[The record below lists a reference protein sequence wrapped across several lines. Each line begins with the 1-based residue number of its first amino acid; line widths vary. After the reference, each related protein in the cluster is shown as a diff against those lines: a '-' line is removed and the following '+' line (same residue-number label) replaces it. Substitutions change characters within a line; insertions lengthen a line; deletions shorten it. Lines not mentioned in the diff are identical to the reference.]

1 MRNLRRMF
9 GPALLIAGV
18 IALVAPTA
26 LAQRGQGPVG
36 GQSAAR
42 GSEEAQGKA
51 KGVSQKQR
59 ENVEARIAAATAIA
73 DRLAADAKARGL
85 ASGWRQA
92 TLETLLPLSLE
103 ALQRVEQQ
111 AYSLDAVAS
120 ATKAAAED
128 PNLLGDPN
136 ADLVY
141 TPIAPCRFVNTIDY
155 AGGKINGIRGFDFAL
170 SGANYGGAGGCHLP
184 TLFGVGENSFGA
196 VAMNVTVVD
205 TSIAGSPG
213 FLAAKPNAAA
223 GVTSLI
229 NWFTSSVNVQ
239 VANAGIVSTD
249 QTGTGNE
256 FVIQTSG
263 AVHVIVDIFGAF
275 IEPEATAVDN
285 QVLTTQ
291 TLITGSVAYDVF
303 SPPCPAGWRVTGGG
317 FVNTSYTDP
326 PPISSRPAGG
336 ASISLVNGVNTA
348 DRWLCQGTSDASTN
362 VTCQVVCSRTPGR

>member
-1 MRNLRRMF
+1 MRNMRRMF

-18 IALVAPTA
+18 IALVAPTVV
-26 LAQRGQGPVG
+26 AQLGEKTDGS
-36 GQSAAR
+36 QSARGTDEAR
-42 GSEEAQGKA
+42 GKTKA
-51 KGVSQKQR
+51 VTQKQK
-59 ENVEARIAAATAIA
+59 ENAEARIAAATAIA

-92 TLETLLPLSLE
+92 TLESLLPLSLE

-111 AYSLDAVAS
+111 AFSLDALAS
-120 ATKAAAED
+120 ATKSAAED
-128 PNLLGDPN
+128 PNLLGDPD

-141 TPIAPCRFVNTIDY
+141 TPIAPCRYVNTIDY

-184 TLFGVGENSFGA
+184 TLFGVNENAFGA

-275 IEPEATAVDN
+275 IEPEATALDV
-285 QVLTTQ
+285 TTV
-291 TLITGSVAYDVF
+291 TNSVFVAAGDPQEIL
-303 SPPCPAGWRVTGGG
+303 SATCPAGRSMTGGG
-317 FVNTSYTDP
+317 CNFGAFSSPLYFISSNPIPGSNVSWNCAVRNTSAVVGDTLTVYV
-326 PPISSRPAGG
+326 RCG
-336 ASISLVNGVNTA
+336 A
-348 DRWLCQGTSDASTN
+348 
-362 VTCQVVCSRTPGR
+362 TPGR